1 MENILKNSQ
10 NALELL
16 EITAGI
22 LVLLD
27 HEGVCLEVKCPS
39 NLAWSLQEESLKG
52 KKIFQFLSHTSQCE
66 FYLNYRKALVNNLES
81 TCIYELNFGRQAS
94 SFNCTMMN
102 YRGIVL
108 CQFKESTQHC
118 IEMQEVYKKY
128 NDLLEIIRDSMI
140 GTWSYFSE
148 INIIRFAGHGGNM
161 KHNGVMD
168 MDINIYR
175 SFVMPEDLEAFDEWF
190 NKNKRGEIGEAVGY
204 RLRFGENVHYMKVRT
219 ISLDKFGEGKFIAEG
234 YSQDMTDIQ
243 RNRNDIN
250 LLTHAIDNAGEYIF
264 AVKPDGKL
272 IVGNRKFRKS
282 LQIPLDANITK
293 NNIWDVVPNII
304 TKDVWDMGVYKRKD
318 SRETFE
324 IVLNNP
330 FEHEPEVMA
339 LELRGDWVTDVNGD
353 ESIWFFGRDITEVLV
368 SSQKLKEAKE
378 KAEQSESLKTSFLTN
393 ISHEIRTPLNA
404 IVGFSQI
411 ITEAESQED
420 KEEIL
425 RIIKD
430 NNNRLLHIVNDLL
443 DFSKIEAGMVNYDL
457 ERIKANDICRTA
469 YDSFILRIPSEIQF
483 INEASDTEHYI
494 CADKTRTI
502 QVISNLLDNA
512 LKHTQSGN
520 IRIGYEVKDNFIE
533 FYVADTGTGIPSEQ
547 LGTIFERFVKA
558 NNGVHGTGLGL
569 SICKMLVEKM
579 GGQISVESEM
589 GKGSTFKFALP
600 IFENP
605 QLEQIENN

>member
-1 MENILKNSQ
+1 MENILKNNQ

-27 HEGVCLEVKCPS
+27 NEGVCLEVKCPS
-39 NLAWSLQEESLKG
+39 NLAWSLHEESLKG

-66 FYLNYRKALVNNLES
+66 FYLNYRKALVNNIES
-81 TCIYELNFGRQAS
+81 ACIYELNFGRQSS

-102 YRGIVL
+102 YRGMVL

-128 NDLLEIIRDSMI
+128 NDLLEIFRDSMI

-175 SFVMPEDLEAFDEWF
+175 NFVMPEDLDAFDEWF
-190 NKNKRGEIGEAVGY
+190 NKNKKGEIGEAVSY

-234 YSQDMTDIQ
+234 YSQDMTDTHK
-243 RNRNDIN
+243 NRNDIN

-264 AVKPDGKL
+264 AVKPSGKM
-272 IVGNRKFRKS
+272 IIGNRQFRKS
-282 LQIPLDANITK
+282 LQISLDTDITK
-293 NNIWDVVPNII
+293 NNIWDVAPQII
-304 TKDVWDMGVYKRKD
+304 TKEAWDMGVYKRKN
-318 SRETFE
+318 SKETFE
-324 IVLNNP
+324 VVLNNP
-330 FEHEPEVMA
+330 FEHESEVLA
-339 LELRGDWVTDVNGD
+339 IELRGDWVTDVNGD
-353 ESIWFFGRDITEVLV
+353 DSIWFFGRDISEVLM
-368 SSQKLKEAKE
+368 SAQKLKEAKE
-378 KAEQSESLKTSFLTN
+378 KAEQSEILKTSFLTN

-411 ITEAESQED
+411 ISETESQED

-443 DFSKIEAGMVNYDL
+443 DFSKIEANMVNYNL
-457 ERIKANDICRTA
+457 ERIGVNDICKTI
-469 YDSFILRIPSEIQF
+469 YESFKLRFSPEVQF
-483 INEASDTEHYI
+483 INEALDTEYYVL
-494 CADKTRTI
+494 ADKTRAI
-502 QVISNLLDNA
+502 QVMSNLLDNA

-520 IRIGYEVKDNFIE
+520 IRIGYELKENFIE
-533 FYVADTGTGIPSEQ
+533 FYVADTGAGIPSEQ
-547 LGTIFERFVKA
+547 LSTIFGRFVKA
-558 NNGVHGTGLGL
+558 NNSTHGTGLGL

-579 GGQISVESEM
+579 GGQISVESEL
-589 GKGSTFKFALP
+589 GKGSKFKFTLP
-600 IFENP
+600 IFEKDDF
-605 QLEQIENN
+605 EEI